1 MTVRLALRLLP
12 YHGRPSL
19 LSAAFALPA
28 AVRLPR
34 TVAARRALLAALF
47 LGGFLAL
54 AFLFGGS
61 AQAAE
66 RGELTTGSVTGHQ
79 AQAADLVD
87 STQAS
92 VKSAAKAVPAKA
104 AEAKA
109 APAKAAPAKT
119 APAAKAAPAKA
130 VKTADTVA
138 RHTAHT
144 ATNTVRKTVEPVR
157 EPVERHTRQVTDP
170 VDDLVK
176 DATGADLPVRLSE
189 VGDAGVGALGDAS
202 GAHGTASGHGP
213 VADDADKNDA
223 LHHSAQ
229 PAAAPLGPD
238 TADSAAPRTADSHD
252 DGHGTAVRASDGAG
266 RGDGAPAPMPL
277 PRSPLGTVTQC
288 TGDSGAPRG
297 GNTHA
302 ALPPSGAAHFGLEPG
317 AVRADSS
324 APTRERYNEVL
335 EFPG

>member
-1 MTVRLALRLLP
+1 M
-12 YHGRPSL
+12 
-19 LSAAFALPA
+19 SAAFALPA

-79 AQAADLVD
+79 AQASDLVD
-87 STQAS
+87 STRATA
-92 VKSAAKAVPAKA
+92 KSAAKAVPAKA
-104 AEAKA
+104 T
-109 APAKAAPAKT
+109 PAKPASDKAPDKA
-119 APAAKAAPAKA
+119 AAKAAPAKA

-138 RHTAHT
+138 RQTAHT
-144 ATNTVRKTVEPVR
+144 ATDAVRKTVEPVR
-157 EPVERHTRQVTDP
+157 EPVERQARQVTDP

-176 DATGADLPVRLSE
+176 KATGTHLPVRLSE
-189 VGDAGVGALGDAS
+189 VGEAGVGALGDAP
-202 GAHGTASGHGP
+202 GAHGATSGHGP
-213 VADDADKNDA
+213 AADDADANHA
-223 LHHSAQ
+223 MPHPAR

-238 TADSAAPRTADSHD
+238 TAASDAAAPRTADSPDH
-252 DGHGTAVRASDGAG
+252 GHGTVVRAADGTNQG
-266 RGDGAPAPMPL
+266 EGAPAPLPL

>member
-1 MTVRLALRLLP
+1 
-12 YHGRPSL
+12 

-61 AQAAE
+61 AHAAE
-66 RGELTTGSVTGHQ
+66 RGELGGSVMGHQ
-79 AQAADLVD
+79 AQASNLLDD
-87 STQAS
+87 TQA
-92 VKSAAKAVPAKA
+92 VAKDNAEKDNAEQGATGKPATGKPVAKHIPAKHIPAKAVPD
-104 AEAKA
+104 
-109 APAKAAPAKT
+109 
-119 APAAKAAPAKA
+119 KA
-130 VKTADTVA
+130 VQTADTVA
-138 RHTAHT
+138 HQAAHT
-144 ATNTVRKTVEPVR
+144 ATDTVRKTVEPVR
-157 EPVERHTRQVTDP
+157 KPVERQARQVTDP

-176 DATGADLPVRLSE
+176 DATGTDLPVRLSE
-189 VGDAGVGALGDAS
+189 VGDAGVDALGVAS
-202 GAHGTASGHGP
+202 GAHGAAPGHGP
-213 VADDADKNDA
+213 AADDAHQNHP
-223 LHHSAQ
+223 LPHHAR
-229 PAAAPLGPD
+229 PAAAPMGPD
-238 TADSAAPRTADSHD
+238 AAASAVVAPRSTASHD
-252 DGHGTAVRASDGAG
+252 HGQGPVVRAADGTD
-266 RGDGAPAPMPL
+266 RGHGAPAPLPL

-302 ALPPSGAAHFGLEPG
+302 ALPPSGAAHFGLAPG

>member
-1 MTVRLALRLLP
+1 M
-12 YHGRPSL
+12 
-19 LSAAFALPA
+19 
-28 AVRLPR
+28 RLPR
-34 TVAARRALLAALF
+34 TVAARRALLATLF

-87 STQAS
+87 STRAAA
-92 VKSAAKAVPAKA
+92 KSAAKAVPAKA
-104 AEAKA
+104 TEATTEAKA
-109 APAKAAPAKT
+109 APAKAAPAKAAAAKT
-119 APAAKAAPAKA
+119 APAEA

-138 RHTAHT
+138 RHAAHS
-144 ATNTVRKTVEPVR
+144 ATDTVRKTVEPVR

-202 GAHGTASGHGP
+202 GEHGAASGHGP
-213 VADDADKNDA
+213 AADDADKNDA
-223 LHHSAQ
+223 LHHPAQ

-238 TADSAAPRTADSHD
+238 TADSDADAPRTADSHD

-277 PRSPLGTVTQC
+277 PRSPFGTVTQC

-302 ALPPSGAAHFGLEPG
+302 ALPPSGDAHFGLEPG

>member
-1 MTVRLALRLLP
+1 
-12 YHGRPSL
+12 

-54 AFLFGGS
+54 AFVFGGS
-61 AQAAE
+61 AHAAE
-66 RGELTTGSVTGHQ
+66 RGELAGSVTGHQ
-79 AQAADLVD
+79 AQASDLLDSSSTANTASTAKTD
-87 STQAS
+87 STDKP
-92 VKSAAKAVPAKA
+92 VAK
-104 AEAKA
+104 
-109 APAKAAPAKT
+109 
-119 APAAKAAPAKA
+119 AKAAPAKA
-130 VKTADTVA
+130 VKTAGTVA
-138 RHTAHT
+138 RRAAHT
-144 ATNTVRKTVEPVR
+144 ATGTVRKTVEPVR
-157 EPVERHTRQVTDP
+157 EPLERHTRQVTDP

-176 DATGADLPVRLSE
+176 DATGADLPVRLSD

-202 GAHGTASGHGP
+202 GAHSAASGHGP
-213 VADDADKNDA
+213 AVDDAATNHT
-223 LHHSAQ
+223 LHHAAR

-238 TADSAAPRTADSHD
+238 TAASAVAAPRTADSHD
-252 DGHGTAVRASDGAG
+252 HGRGTVVRAADGAG
-266 RGDGAPAPMPL
+266 QRDGAPAPMPL

-297 GNTHA
+297 GNAHA
-302 ALPPSGAAHFGLEPG
+302 ALPPSGAAHFGLAPG